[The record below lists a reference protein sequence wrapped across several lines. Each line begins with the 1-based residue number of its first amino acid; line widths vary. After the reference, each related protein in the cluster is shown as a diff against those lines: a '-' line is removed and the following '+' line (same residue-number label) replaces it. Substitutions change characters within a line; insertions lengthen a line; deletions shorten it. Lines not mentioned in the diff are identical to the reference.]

1 MLKIQRR
8 FQLLAL
14 SHRRRKLK
22 TRPVGGT
29 RNVFPNSS
37 HLPAFSRGIRIRARR
52 KDTAL

>member
-1 MLKIQRR
+1 MLKSQRR
-8 FQLLAL
+8 SQLLAL

-22 TRPVGGT
+22 TRPVGSA
-29 RNVFPNSS
+29 RNVFPNPH